1 MTALHPFPT
10 SRESVL
16 PMWSSAAQTR
26 RAQSDTASAQDLFVL
41 LHGMLF
47 THIQLD
53 DFAPTLA
60 RFVERLEMEDPE
72 EREWLM
78 MAIVNITSVFE
89 YGRPGGVLGRLGGKE
104 AMATTIVMTKTVA
117 EDERMDIDEPKKTS
131 PLVLASQASSV
142 QVSPAAS
149 EAGDAPPPVVP
160 TPARASPEHPPAFKY
175 ALQLTFAMLSHVLKH
190 PIRKSTTAFGTPA
203 LNPYLTV
210 LLTFLATALKNS
222 STLGALERSVPWEE
236 LAMFFARIPRGVM
249 TRQGLFAA
257 PEKKDKEL
265 ERARWA
271 MLTSGCAPPLPEDWC
286 MRGMEWV
293 GRSVF
298 ERGYWKGGEERR
310 AEIEVLEERDL
321 GEETTDGEIEN
332 DDDENVGVATGKGSQ
347 TGGVSSPRAAD
358 VMKKRWV
365 RIIRS
370 AVGIAGV
377 VDGFS
382 WVEGTREWKVEGSLA
397 EKVRN
402 WQEEDRLER
411 EREERRR
418 LGTRWADDSMDVD
431 EEDVNDSLSEDEDDE
446 NDSEEVKALKVRFY
460 IYPDCFKT
468 DINRAFFRRG
478 DGICRVFCRHRS
490 ILPLL
495 V

>member
-1 MTALHPFPT
+1 MTALHPFST

-53 DFAPTLA
+53 DFTPTLA

-78 MAIVNITSVFE
+78 MAIVNIASVFE
-89 YGRPGGVLGRLGGKE
+89 YGRPGGVLGRLGGKDTT
-104 AMATTIVMTKTVA
+104 AATIITKATA
-117 EDERMDIDEPKKTS
+117 GEDERMDIDEPKRTS
-131 PLVLASQASSV
+131 PLILASQVSSL

-149 EAGDAPPPVVP
+149 EAGDAPPPVAAA
-160 TPARASPEHPPAFKY
+160 PARMSPEHPPAFTY

-190 PIRKSTTAFGTPA
+190 PIRNVTAFGTAA
-203 LNPYLTV
+203 LNPYVTV
-210 LLTFLATALKNS
+210 LLTFLATVMKNS
-222 STLGALERSVPWEE
+222 QTLRALERSVPWEE
-236 LAMFFARIPRGVM
+236 LAVFFAKIPRGVM

-257 PEKKDKEL
+257 PEKKDKEI
-265 ERARWA
+265 EGTRWA

-286 MRGMEWV
+286 LRGMEWV

-298 ERGYWKGGEERR
+298 ERGYWKSGEERR
-310 AEIEVLEERDL
+310 AEVEVLEERDL
-321 GEETTDGEIEN
+321 GEETTDGQIEN
-332 DDDENVGVATGKGSQ
+332 DDDENVGVATGKGSR

-370 AVGIAGV
+370 AVGIAAV

-397 EKVRN
+397 DKVRN

-446 NDSEEVKALKVRFY
+446 NDTEEVKALKVCLY
-460 IYPDCFKT
+460 IYPICFRIG
-468 DINRAFFRRG
+468 INWALFRQG
-478 DGICRVFCRHRS
+478 DGISRVFCRHRS
-490 ILPLL
+490 ILFLL

>member
-53 DFAPTLA
+53 DFTPTLA
-60 RFVERLEMEDPE
+60 RFVERLEMEVPE

-78 MAIVNITSVFE
+78 MAIVNIASVFE

-104 AMATTIVMTKTVA
+104 ATAATIVITKA
-117 EDERMDIDEPKKTS
+117 SAGEDERMDIDEPKKIS
-131 PLVLASQASSV
+131 PIILSSQASSV
-142 QVSPAAS
+142 QVSPVAS
-149 EAGDAPPPVVP
+149 EAGDAPPLVP
-160 TPARASPEHPPAFKY
+160 AAPPRVSPEHPPAFKY
-175 ALQLTFAMLSHVLKH
+175 ALQLTFAMLSHVLKV
-190 PIRKSTTAFGTPA
+190 PIRKHATTFATPA
-203 LNPYLTV
+203 LNPYLIV
-210 LLTFLATALKNS
+210 LLTFLTTVLKNS
-222 STLGALERSVPWEE
+222 PTLRALERSVPWEE
-236 LAMFFARIPRGVM
+236 LAVFFAKIPRGVM
-249 TRQGLFAA
+249 IRQGLFAA

-265 ERARWA
+265 EGTRWT

-298 ERGYWKGGEERR
+298 HPGYWGGGEERR
-310 AEIEVLEERDL
+310 TEIEVLEERDL
-321 GEETTDGEIEN
+321 GEELTDGQIEN
-332 DDDENVGVATGKGSQ
+332 DDDENVGVATGNGSRP
-347 TGGVSSPRAAD
+347 GGVSAQRAAD

-370 AVGIAGV
+370 AVGVAGV

-418 LGTRWADDSMDVD
+418 LGTRWSDDSMDVD

-446 NDSEEVKALKVRFY
+446 NDTEEVKALKVCLYHIPNLFQ
-460 IYPDCFKT
+460 DW
-468 DINRAFFRRG
+468 
-478 DGICRVFCRHRS
+478 H
-490 ILPLL
+490 
-495 V
+495 